1 MADNRKGRYAKLAI
15 ARKQLC
21 LDEDAFRDRLE
32 RETGK
37 RSMREMS
44 IAELDKVLDGFKR
57 DGFRVVK
64 RPAMSSRP
72 EVRKVFALW
81 KELGDQDKLRSGGS
95 RESLRAFVKKMTGVD
110 DPNFM
115 SGAQAGVVIEALK
128 GWVNRVEGMKA

>member
-1 MADNRKGRYAKLAI
+1 MMADNRKGRYAKLAI

-37 RSMREMS
+37 RSMRQMS
-44 IAELDKVLDGFKR
+44 IAELDKVLDGFKK
-57 DGFRVVK
+57 DGFRPAR
-64 RPAMSSRP
+64 RPAVSSRP

-81 KELGDQDKLRSGGS
+81 KELDDQDKLRSGGS
-95 RESLRAFVKKMTGVD
+95 RESLRAFVKRMTGVD

-128 GWVNRVEGMKA
+128 AWGERA

>member
-37 RSMREMS
+37 RSMRQMS
-44 IAELDKVLDGFKR
+44 IAELDKVLDGFKK
-57 DGFRVVK
+57 DGFRPARRPVV
-64 RPAMSSRP
+64 SSRP

-81 KELGDQDKLRSGGS
+81 KELDDQDKLRSGGS
-95 RESLRAFVKKMTGVD
+95 RESLRAFVKRMTGVD

-128 GWVNRVEGMKA
+128 AWGERA